1 MVPMRDMK
9 NAAAFT
15 LLVEREHSVTATCCG
30 YEAFSYLS
38 SEEWAVRSDELAK
51 AKLFSCFLL
60 TEQEVERGEYIDF
73 DEFAP
78 RPKAEYCL

>member
-15 LLVEREHSVTATCCG
+15 LLVERERSVTATCCG
-30 YEAFSYLS
+30 YEAFK
-38 SEEWAVRSDELAK
+38 EWAVRSDELAK